1 MLGLEPKVQTS
12 LAPKVFWLGSWEA
25 IPPEHDVL
33 RPDKKNINLVI
44 QPAELNSS
52 GK

>member
-12 LAPKVFWLGSWEA
+12 LLQKFFGWGAGEA